1 MKNRRILSLIA
12 VVLTMSILSSYVF
25 ADGDDEND
33 RKNDDPI
40 EETQIDE
47 DLNRQILEYLEN
59 LDESELDPNRNED
72 HYEHRSDKEIIE
84 QWEQEER
91 EHPCGIEELPVL
103 DDSNPPDRD
112 TDPTGFYSIG
122 RDRKSVV

>member
-72 HYEHRSDKEIIE
+72 HYEHRLWWYYASWDSECYGF
-84 QWEQEER
+84 
-91 EHPCGIEELPVL
+91 CGWYLYCG
-103 DDSNPPDRD
+103 SKSYTNR
-112 TDPTGFYSIG
+112 TSGFNKTGMG
-122 RDRKSVV
+122 KL